1 MKAQFYMDDLRI
13 AVNAIKGFTGND
25 AAKPVLQYIKLSVN
39 AATEQ
44 ARAYATNGFI
54 AAVETVPCNSDE
66 DFDFMLR
73 ADALERLKGAEAVEL
88 AVENGDMV
96 VSSEFVTVRY
106 HAPDPYE
113 FFDIEKFFPK
123 DDPTFRIGFNAQYLM
138 RMLKSCVDTKMNAET
153 VLEFRGPLMPIILK
167 TKSGSERLL
176 LPMRIKG
183 DIND

>member
-1 MKAQFYMDDLRI
+1 MKAQFYMDDLRL

-25 AAKPVLQYIKLSVN
+25 AAKPVHQYIKLSVN

-54 AAVETVPCNSDE
+54 AAVETVPSNSDE

-73 ADALERLKGAEAVEL
+73 ADALERLKGAETVEL

-113 FFDIEKFFPK
+113 FFDIEKFGLAVYLLELEG
-123 DDPTFRIGFNAQYLM
+123 FRIDALAFHLAGYYRA
-138 RMLKSCVDTKMNAET
+138 LKRYNAE
-153 VLEFRGPLMPIILK
+153 VMPVCCLYNHHVPGLD
-167 TKSGSERLL
+167 TLT
-176 LPMRIKG
+176 
-183 DIND
+183 

>member
-1 MKAQFYMDDLRI
+1 
-13 AVNAIKGFTGND
+13 
-25 AAKPVLQYIKLSVN
+25 
-39 AATEQ
+39 
-44 ARAYATNGFI
+44 
-54 AAVETVPCNSDE
+54 
-66 DFDFMLR
+66 MLR
-73 ADALERLKGAEAVEL
+73 ADALERLKGAETVEL

-113 FFDIEKFFPK
+113 FFDIEKIFPK
-123 DDPTFRIGFNAQYLM
+123 DDPAFRIGFNAQHLM
-138 RMLKSCVDTKMNAET
+138 RMLKSCVNTKMNAAT

-176 LPMRIKG
+176 LPLRIKG